1 MMTPQGMNEKD
12 MADAL
17 AQDVAQKAGVKAG
30 ATSITIEQAIRQME
44 YQQAL
49 AAKALSLMLIE
60 VARGHAARAA
70 SVAVGAPSGTVRDAL
85 LNVREALFAANDADT
100 LGDKAFVRG
109 GGKP

>member
-1 MMTPQGMNEKD
+1 MTTPQGMNEKD

-70 SVAVGAPSGTVRDAL
+70 ASPDITMSAAKEAL